1 MTGFSPFY
9 IIYGRHPDAGTSPR
23 RQVRSHGVAEFAK
36 NMEKI
41 HEEAKLALLQAQ
53 ETMKRHHDAH
63 KKVAREYKKGDQ
75 VWLEGTNIKTD
86 RPMKKLDNKQHGP
99 FPIIEKVGE
108 SAYKLNLPEM
118 WKKVHPVFHEALLTP
133 YTLPE
138 YLSQKKPEPLP
149 PIIIDNEEEYKI
161 EELMDSKFV
170 RNKLKYLVKW
180 RGYPNQANWTWEP
193 EDKIL
198 WDNKDKF
205 HENHPS
211 TP

>member
-1 MTGFSPFY
+1 M
-9 IIYGRHPDAGTSPR
+9 GTSPR

-41 HEEAKLALLQAQ
+41 HEEAKSVLLQAQ
-53 ETMKRHHDAH
+53 EIMKRHYDAH

-75 VWLEGTNIKTD
+75 VWLEGMNIKTD
-86 RPMKKLDNKQHGP
+86 RPMKKLNHKQHGP
-99 FPIIEKVGE
+99 FLIIEKVGE
-108 SAYKLNLPEM
+108 SAYKLNLPAT
-118 WKKVHPVFHEALLTP
+118 WKKVHPVFNEALLTP
-133 YTLPE
+133 YILPE
-138 YLSQKKPEPLP
+138 YPSQKKSEPPP

-170 RNKLKYLVKW
+170 WNKLKYLVKW
-180 RGYPNQANWTWEP
+180 WGYPNQADWTWEP

-211 TP
+211 APQ